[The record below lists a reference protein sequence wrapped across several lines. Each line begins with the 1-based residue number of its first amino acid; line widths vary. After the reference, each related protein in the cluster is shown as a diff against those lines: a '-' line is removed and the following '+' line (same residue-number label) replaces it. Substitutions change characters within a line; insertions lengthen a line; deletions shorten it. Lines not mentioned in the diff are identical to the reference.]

1 MLSEGRRMQM
11 AEDRGD
17 FFRFDYNF
25 NPMSDTSPIPFN
37 FIRQYF
43 KIVDL
48 VSNGPLSPNSF
59 AFVSAFR
66 VFPPKIFPPFRAPRK
81 KKHESIYRE
90 LPAPRIFW
98 LLETFTEG
106 DRAYRRNRYDRLRP
120 RPLPWSYPRLK
131 HREKGSLRFLFCAT
145 IWKLSE
151 LWISRASRAEMNIR
165 GFFSFFFFR
174 RKQEFVVFLCFLTS
188 LRN

>member
-1 MLSEGRRMQM
+1 M

-59 AFVSAFR
+59 ACFRPKFFHPSALDER
-66 VFPPKIFPPFRAPRK
+66 KSTKAYIENCRLLVFFD
-81 KKHESIYRE
+81 Y
-90 LPAPRIFW
+90 
-98 LLETFTEG
+98 
-106 DRAYRRNRYDRLRP
+106 
-120 RPLPWSYPRLK
+120 
-131 HREKGSLRFLFCAT
+131 
-145 IWKLSE
+145 
-151 LWISRASRAEMNIR
+151 
-165 GFFSFFFFR
+165 
-174 RKQEFVVFLCFLTS
+174 
-188 LRN
+188 